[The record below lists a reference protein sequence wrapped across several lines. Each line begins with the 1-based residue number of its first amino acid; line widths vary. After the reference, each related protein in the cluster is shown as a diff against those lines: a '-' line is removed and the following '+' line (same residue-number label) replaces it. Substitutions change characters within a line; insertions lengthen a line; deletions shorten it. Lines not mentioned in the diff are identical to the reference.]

1 MEIIVERTI
10 GRHDSKLGH
19 LEMQMFRHISSLLL
33 FLQIKWKNL
42 EETEDKEIRVS
53 PSRRGRM
60 CARIMSGGNI
70 LKSFMMMEEEEQIF

>member
-19 LEMQMFRHISSLLL
+19 LEMQMFRHRSLLLL
-33 FLQIKWKNL
+33 FLQIKRKNS
-42 EETEDKEIRVS
+42 EETDDKAIRVS

-60 CARIMSGGNI
+60 YERMMS
-70 LKSFMMMEEEEQIF
+70 